1 MSLSKAVVAV
11 FAAALVSAAGAEETG
26 TLKKI
31 RDSGEIVLGVRDA
44 SVPFSYF
51 GENGDAIGYSVDLCR
66 RVVEHL
72 KTAYRMPNLQTRLQ
86 PVTSATR
93 IPLLQNGTIDL
104 ECGSTVNNVERHQQV
119 DFSVT
124 TFVVNTKLIVKKASG
139 IAGIDGLKGKTI
151 AITSGTNTAQK
162 IAAINA
168 RLGLGMTVVNGSD
181 HTQSFML
188 LTSDRAAAFSEDDI
202 LLAGLAATSRTPDAF
217 TLVAI
222 PGMLGD
228 PYALMVRKDDA
239 PFKAAVDTSLRALFA
254 SPAYRPLYDK
264 WFVKPIPP
272 RNVVLAFPMTD
283 QLKRVIDAPTDSPEP
298 TDYK

>member
-1 MSLSKAVVAV
+1 MSLSKIVVAV
-11 FAAALVSAAGAEETG
+11 LAAAFVPLASAQETG

-31 RDSGEIVLGVRDA
+31 RDAGEIVLGVRDA

-51 GENGDAIGYSVDLCR
+51 GENGEAIGYSVDLCR

-72 KTAYRMPNLQTRLQ
+72 KTAYRMPNLQVRLQ

-93 IPLLQNGTIDL
+93 IPLIQNGTIDL

-124 TFVVNTKLIVKKASG
+124 TFVVNTKLIVKKSSG
-139 IAGIDGLKGKTI
+139 IRSIDGLKGKTV
-151 AITSGTNTAQK
+151 AITSGTNTAAK

-168 RLGLGMTVVNGSD
+168 RLGLGLTIVNGSD
-181 HTQSFML
+181 HTQSFL
-188 LTSDRAAAFSEDDI
+188 LMTSDRAAAFSEDDI

-217 TLVAI
+217 TLIAI

-228 PYALMVRKDDA
+228 PYALMLRRDDA
-239 PFKAAVDTSLRALFA
+239 PFKAAVDGALRALFA
-254 SPAYRPLYDK
+254 SPQYRPLYDQ

-272 RNVVLAFPMTD
+272 KNVVLAFPMSD
-283 QLKRVIDAPTDSPEP
+283 QLKRVVDAPTDSPEP
-298 TDYK
+298 TDYQ